1 MKISTRS
8 LLSRAITQ
16 VFFFL
21 YVKLCQQETIL
32 TFLQETCM
40 ITTRSPLTPTMT
52 PSQATG
58 GRTAFLFQ
66 THFLRRHPLYKKAWD
81 AFEIEIPHLVKNSS
95 VSGELKPDIKLIRL
109 MKSAGG
115 FVQGYQLQR
124 LSLTLLISAH
134 YQITFKRPH
143 WNNSEGFI
151 DAMEEI
157 CAAYKLLP
165 AEEGLWGNVA
175 ERYVKHDFQVF
186 GGKNKGDQVVSIR
199 NTFSNR
205 GSRWWRRMRTQ

>member
-1 MKISTRS
+1 
-8 LLSRAITQ
+8 
-16 VFFFL
+16 
-21 YVKLCQQETIL
+21 
-32 TFLQETCM
+32 M

-58 GRTAFLFQ
+58 GQTTLFPFHIFLP
-66 THFLRRHPLYKKAWD
+66 RHPLYKKAWD

-95 VSGELKPDIKLIRL
+95 VGGHLKPEIKLIRL
-109 MKSAGG
+109 MKSTGG
-115 FVQGYQLQR
+115 FVQGYIKPQR
-124 LSLTLLISAH
+124 SSMTLIISAH

-165 AEEGLWGNVA
+165 AEEGLWGNVT
-175 ERYVKHDFQVF
+175 ERYVKHDFQVKRIGKIEANKITPTGAHSQAVEAVSGE
-186 GGKNKGDQVVSIR
+186 GGGSSDGGGGGGR
-199 NTFSNR
+199 RR
-205 GSRWWRRMRTQ
+205 GSCRARDVRRRD

>member
-1 MKISTRS
+1 MYCIVIYSLAIVSPIFGKHSKSFSKIWT
-8 LLSRAITQ
+8 ATPQ
-16 VFFFL
+16 NA
-21 YVKLCQQETIL
+21 L
-32 TFLQETCM
+32 TFVQETCM

-58 GRTAFLFQ
+58 GPALSSPPYFLP
-66 THFLRRHPLYKKAWD
+66 RHPLYKKAWD

-95 VSGELKPDIKLIRL
+95 VAGELKPEIKLTRL
-109 MKSAGG
+109 MKSTGG
-115 FVQGYQLQR
+115 FVQGYQSQR
-124 LSLTLLISAH
+124 SSLTRLISAH

-165 AEEGLWGNVA
+165 AEEGLWGNVT
-175 ERYVKHDFQVF
+175 ERYVKHDFQV
-186 GGKNKGDQVVSIR
+186 I
-199 NTFSNR
+199 
-205 GSRWWRRMRTQ
+205 